1 MYNSFSQKDASN
13 SACMDQTI
21 GRLNFVLLTML
32 FGQEVS
38 TVDSGATACTAATA
52 HLHRQISWLW
62 LLACL
67 QLGTHKLCTTE
78 RVLLHLRHL
87 QMGGRS
93 QKHPCSEHS
102 ETDSP
107 AQVARV
113 LVAQLNRTTSPTFCL
128 WGSCCVHHKWINNR
142 KVQMRPLVVTSAIS
156 VNFCSGT
163 TSVT

>member
-156 VNFCSGT
+156 VNFCSG
-163 TSVT
+163 